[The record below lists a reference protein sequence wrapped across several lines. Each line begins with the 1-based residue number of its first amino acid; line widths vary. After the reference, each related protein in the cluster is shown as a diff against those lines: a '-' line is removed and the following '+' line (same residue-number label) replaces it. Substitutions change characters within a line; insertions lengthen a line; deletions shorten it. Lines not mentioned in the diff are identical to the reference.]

1 MDEATI
7 VLDPDDRKAAIA
19 AGAVALARSVG
30 GTIPDDPALLD
41 EVTNLVERPTPL
53 LGAFEERF
61 LALPPM
67 ALVAVMRK
75 HQRYFPLYQGEKL
88 LPHFI
93 AVRNGDDAHLDI
105 VRDGNEHVIR
115 ARFADA
121 AFFYD
126 KDSRRGLAEFV
137 PELDKLTFQTQL
149 GSMLDKTRRLE
160 KLVPVVADMLGL
172 GAAERATA
180 ERAAA
185 LAKADLATNMVVEMT
200 SLQGKMGGH
209 YALRGGETRAV
220 AEAIAGQYEAVSTT
234 PAGLALAVADRLD
247 SLAGLFAAG
256 LGPKGSNDPFA
267 LRRAALHLIENLTAH
282 RQRFDLRAGLDA
294 AGALLPVAWSDA
306 ARAEVLGFI
315 GGRLEVVLREAGYAS
330 SVVKAVLAQS
340 AEGAHD
346 PYAAR
351 LAAAALS
358 EAVAAP
364 DWAALLNAYARC
376 VRITRPL
383 KETFALRPDDLAVA
397 EERAVLDEL
406 LAAEAAKDGS
416 VETFVTS
423 LRHLEPGITRL
434 FEAVMIMDDD
444 PAVRENRL
452 ALLQRVA
459 GLAGGVAEL
468 AVLEGF

>member
-1 MDEATI
+1 
-7 VLDPDDRKAAIA
+7 
-19 AGAVALARSVG
+19 
-30 GTIPDDPALLD
+30 
-41 EVTNLVERPTPL
+41 
-53 LGAFEERF
+53 
-61 LALPPM
+61 
-67 ALVAVMRK
+67 
-75 HQRYFPLYQGEKL
+75 
-88 LPHFI
+88 
-93 AVRNGDDAHLDI
+93 
-105 VRDGNEHVIR
+105 
-115 ARFADA
+115 
-121 AFFYD
+121 
-126 KDSRRGLAEFV
+126 
-137 PELDKLTFQTQL
+137 
-149 GSMLDKTRRLE
+149 
-160 KLVPVVADMLGL
+160 
-172 GAAERATA
+172 
-180 ERAAA
+180 
-185 LAKADLATNMVVEMT
+185 
-200 SLQGKMGGH
+200 
-209 YALRGGETRAV
+209 
-220 AEAIAGQYEAVSTT
+220 
-234 PAGLALAVADRLD
+234 
-247 SLAGLFAAG
+247 
-256 LGPKGSNDPFA
+256 
-267 LRRAALHLIENLTAH
+267 
-282 RQRFDLRAGLDA
+282 
-294 AGALLPVAWSDA
+294 
-306 ARAEVLGFI
+306 
-315 GGRLEVVLREAGYAS
+315 LREAGYAS